1 MIALLYKRLLQL
13 GKVAGTIT
21 FLFGIPYGLWQYFE
35 KQHES
40 RVEQSLK
47 LFDKFNTAPMATYRE
62 RISKVVAENR
72 ASLEEA
78 APDPKAYA
86 VTINRVV
93 EKNDIESSLW
103 LIMDFFD
110 GVAICV
116 VNRIC
121 DAETV
126 DQLFAA
132 RADDIYITFYQY
144 IMGHRRG
151 PKSAFALGL
160 ETIATNRSALQRRES
175 KPR

>member
-1 MIALLYKRLLQL
+1 LISLLYKRLLQL
-13 GKVAGTIT
+13 GKVAGTLT

-40 RVEQSLK
+40 RVEQSLR
-47 LFDKFNTAPMATYRE
+47 LFDKFNTPPMTTYRE
-62 RISKVVAENR
+62 RINKVVADNR

-78 APDPKAYA
+78 APDAKAYA
-86 VTINRVV
+86 VAINRVV
-93 EKNDIESSLW
+93 EKNDTESSLW

-110 GVAICV
+110 GVVICV
-116 VNRIC
+116 TNHIC
-121 DAETV
+121 DAETI

-144 IMGHRRG
+144 IVLHRKG
-151 PKSAFALGL
+151 PRSTFALGL
-160 ETIATNRSALQRRES
+160 ETIATNRRALERREG